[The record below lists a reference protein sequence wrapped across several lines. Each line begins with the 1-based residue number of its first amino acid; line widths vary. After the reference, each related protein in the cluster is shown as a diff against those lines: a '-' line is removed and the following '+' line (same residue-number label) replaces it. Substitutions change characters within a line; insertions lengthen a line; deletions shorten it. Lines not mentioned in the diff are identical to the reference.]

1 MQDKIPVEA
10 GMPILSLTQRL
21 KRLIALPSVSSVN
34 PDWDQSNAAVIEA
47 LDGWFG
53 DAGFHTEILAIPGH
67 ADKYNL
73 IATLGGGGDG
83 LVLSGHTDTVPFN
96 ASRWRSDPFKLTERD
111 GRLHG
116 LGVIDM
122 KSFFALILEALRP
135 LDGNRLRHP
144 LIVIATADE
153 ESNMCGARALLDLHR
168 RLGRH
173 AIIGEPTGARPIRM
187 HKGIGMESIR
197 LTGKSGHSSDP
208 SLGVNALDGMHQV
221 IGEVI
226 AWREELAGR
235 LRNPAFDIPYTTVNL
250 GHIHGGDNPNRICA
264 DCELQ
269 IDIRPLPGMTLP
281 ELRAEL
287 RQRLQQRLADSG
299 LTLAFEPL
307 FDGIE
312 AVETPADS
320 AIVRAVEAATGHRAA
335 SAAYGTE
342 APYLNQMGMDTVIFG
357 PGDIDQAHQP
367 DEYLALERITP
378 YVTRLR
384 ALIEQFC
391 LRD

>member
-1 MQDKIPVEA
+1 
-10 GMPILSLTQRL
+10 MPTLNLTQRL
-21 KRLIALPSVSSVN
+21 ERLIALPSVSSVN
-34 PDWDQSNAAVIEA
+34 PDWDQSNAGVIEE
-47 LDGWFG
+47 LEGWFR
-53 DAGFHTEILAIPGH
+53 DAGFRTEVLPIAGH

-73 IATLGGGGDG
+73 IATLGDGDDG

-96 ASRWRSDPFKLTERD
+96 ASRWQSDPFKLSERD

-135 LDGNRLRHP
+135 LDGRRPRHP
-144 LIVIATADE
+144 LVVIATADE
-153 ESNMCGARALLDLHR
+153 ESNMCGAQALLDLHR

-208 SLGVNALDGMHQV
+208 SLGVNALDGMYQV

-226 AWREELAGR
+226 AWRDELAGR

-250 GHIHGGDNPNRICA
+250 GHVHGGDNPNRICA

-287 RQRLQQRLADSG
+287 RQRLQRRLADSG
-299 LTLAFEPL
+299 LALTFEPL
-307 FDGIE
+307 FGGIE
-312 AVETPADS
+312 AVETPAES
-320 AIVRAVEAATGHRAA
+320 AIVRAVEAATGHPAA

-342 APYLNQMGMDTVIFG
+342 APYLNRMGMDTVIFG

-378 YVTRLR
+378 YVGQLR

-391 LRD
+391 FRE

>member
-1 MQDKIPVEA
+1 
-10 GMPILSLTQRL
+10 MPTLNLVQRL
-21 KRLIALPSVSSVN
+21 ERLIALPSVSSVN
-34 PDWDQSNAAVIEA
+34 PDWDQSNARIIEE
-47 LDGWFG
+47 LDTEFR
-53 DAGFHTEILAIPGH
+53 DAGFRTEILTIAGH
-67 ADKYNL
+67 AEKYNL
-73 IATLGGGGDG
+73 IATLGGGDNG

-96 ASRWRSDPFKLTERD
+96 ASRWQSDPFKLTERD

-122 KSFFALILEALRP
+122 KSFFALILEALQP
-135 LDGNRLRHP
+135 LDPRQIRHP

-153 ESNMCGARALLDLHR
+153 ESGMCGAQALLEMHR

-187 HKGIGMESIR
+187 HKGVGMESIR

-226 AWREELAGR
+226 AWRDELAER

-250 GHIHGGDNPNRICA
+250 GHVHGGDNPNRICA

-269 IDIRPLPGMTLP
+269 IDIRPLPGMPLP

-287 RQRLQQRLADSG
+287 HQRLQQCLADSG
-299 LTLAFEPL
+299 LGLDFAPL

-312 AVETPADS
+312 ALETPADS
-320 AIVRAVEAATGHRAA
+320 PIVRAVESATGYRAA
-335 SAAYGTE
+335 SAAHGTE
-342 APYLNQMGMDTVIFG
+342 APYLKQLGMDTVIFG

-378 YVTRLR
+378 YVDQFR
-384 ALIEQFC
+384 ALIGQFC
-391 LRD
+391 FQEV